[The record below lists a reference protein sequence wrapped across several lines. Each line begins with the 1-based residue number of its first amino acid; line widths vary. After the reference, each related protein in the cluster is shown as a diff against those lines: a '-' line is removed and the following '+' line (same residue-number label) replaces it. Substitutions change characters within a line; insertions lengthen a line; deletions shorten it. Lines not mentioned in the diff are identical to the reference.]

1 MARNNSRVKL
11 GYFPLETDLANGIR
25 ARLNFP
31 ANRFIALDPCCGT
44 GSALFLMTS
53 SSTCSRFGIE
63 VDRVRAK
70 AAESTFYTVL
80 NGDFESAII
89 EGECQLL
96 YLNPPYDQEVGT
108 RVRVEESFLERGTP
122 CLAPGGMLI
131 LAIPLRVLA
140 GLIKP
145 LCSRFHS
152 VRIVQGDPVYSQI
165 LVFAVRAGENEPFD
179 GESYR
184 SVDQAARSDWE
195 ALPGLSEGE
204 WSYSIPEPNGVKT
217 FLLQKEALVQE
228 DVVRALL
235 GSNVLKSLVDSP
247 LSKTPVEDRPLQIL
261 HPLTE
266 GMTALLLL
274 AGYFDGMIF
283 DTDDPRCSVVK
294 GSTVFHRLRREVET
308 ETGIEITDIDAP
320 VSRVTVAHLE
330 SRTISD
336 LLPESITVFGDNR

>member
-31 ANRFIALDPCCGT
+31 YTRFIALDPCCGT

-53 SSTCSRFGIE
+53 SSPCSRFGIE
-63 VDRVRAK
+63 VDKVRAK
-70 AAESTFYTVL
+70 VAESTFFTVL
-80 NGDFESAII
+80 HGDFESAII

-108 RVRVEESFLERGTP
+108 RVRVEEAFLERGAP
-122 CLAPGGMLI
+122 CLSPGGVLI
-131 LAIPLRVLA
+131 LAIPFRVLA
-140 GLIKP
+140 GVLKT

-152 VRIVQGDPVYSQI
+152 IRIVQGDPVYSQI

-184 SVDQAARSDWE
+184 SVDRAARGDWGG
-195 ALPGLSEGE
+195 LPGLSQGE
-204 WSYSIPEPNGVKT
+204 WTYSIPEPSGEKP
-217 FLLQKEALVQE
+217 FLLRKESLVQE
-228 DVVRALL
+228 DVIRTLL
-235 GSNVLKSLVDSP
+235 ESNVLKSLIDSP
-247 LSKTPVEDRPLQIL
+247 LAKTPVEDRPLQIL

-283 DTDDPRCSVVK
+283 DADDHRCSVVK
-294 GSTVFHRLRREVET
+294 GSTVFHRIRREVET